1 MDESSAMSVSEPT
14 APELAPS
21 KGYRGWRVVVIV
33 LGALNMLALG
43 AVISAFIVRSGRSG
57 EEARAYETM
66 LPARGQLIE
75 SVNIEG
81 NRILLRLSSGE
92 GQELVVLD
100 VNTGR
105 LIGRIRLQ
113 AAP

>member
-1 MDESSAMSVSEPT
+1 MSVSEPT

-43 AVISAFIVRSGRSG
+43 AVISAFIVRSGQRADALAPY
-57 EEARAYETM
+57 EAT
-66 LPARGQLIE
+66 LPTRGQLIE
-75 SVNIEG
+75 SVNVEG

-105 LIGRIRLQ
+105 LIGRIRLP
-113 AAP
+113 AAQ

>member
-1 MDESSAMSVSEPT
+1 M
-14 APELAPS
+14 
-21 KGYRGWRVVVIV
+21 VVIV

-43 AVISAFIVRSGRSG
+43 AVISAFIVRSGQRSDV
-57 EEARAYETM
+57 AQAYETT

-75 SVNIEG
+75 SVNVEG